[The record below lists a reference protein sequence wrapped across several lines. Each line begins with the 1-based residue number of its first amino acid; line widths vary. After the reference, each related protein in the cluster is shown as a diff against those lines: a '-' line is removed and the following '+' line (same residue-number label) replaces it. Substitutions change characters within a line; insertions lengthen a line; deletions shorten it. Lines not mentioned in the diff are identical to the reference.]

1 MVLTTEKE
9 FPQAFL
15 DRLTRIVPP
24 GMFREIRETMEGP
37 RAVGFR
43 VNRLRPEPEAVVAQL
58 DIPVTPLPWVSF
70 GFLCAPEDR
79 WKLLE
84 SPAFLNGDIW
94 VQNPSSMVPPVVLDP
109 DPADK
114 VLDLA
119 ASPGSKTLQ
128 LAEMM
133 GHGADIAA
141 VELSRSRFY
150 RLKRNLRTHEA
161 AFVKTFNRD
170 GIKVQRYRPGHF
182 DKVLIDAP
190 CSTEGQMRTDAPNSF
205 SHWSPRKVK
214 TMAGKQRL
222 LLESAINCAKAGGVV
237 VYSTCSFAP
246 EENEAVIQHALD
258 TFGSAITI
266 EPIGLD
272 LPTRTPALREWEGQT
287 FDPRISRTVRVLPDT
302 EFEAFF
308 VCRFRKLEHTHPF

>member
-1 MVLTTEKE
+1 MVLTAEKE

-24 GMFREIRETMEGP
+24 GHFREIRETMKQP

-43 VNRLRPEPEAVVAQL
+43 VNQLRPRPEAVVENL
-58 DIPVTPLPWVSF
+58 GIEVTPLPWVPF
-70 GFLCAPEDR
+70 GYVCSPDDR
-79 WKLLE
+79 WRLLE

-94 VQNPSSMVPPVVLDP
+94 VQNSSSMVPPLVLAPEP
-109 DPADK
+109 DEK

-119 ASPGSKTLQ
+119 ASPGSKTIQ
-128 LAEMM
+128 IAEMM

-150 RLKRNLRTHEA
+150 RLKRNLKAHDA

-182 DKVLIDAP
+182 DRVLIDAP
-190 CSTEGQMRTDAPNSF
+190 CSTEGQMRTDVPNSF
-205 SHWSPRKVK
+205 SHWSLRKVK

-222 LLESAINCAKAGGVV
+222 LLESAINCARAGGVV

-258 TFGSAITI
+258 TFGSAITV
-266 EPIGLD
+266 EPVELD
-272 LPTRTPALREWEGQT
+272 LPTRTPALREWDGQT
-287 FDPRISRTVRVLPDT
+287 FDPRISRTVRLLPDE

-308 VCRFRKLEHTHPF
+308 VCRIRKLEHTHPF